1 MANINPRLQTIAA
14 DLFIKYSSTE
24 RTYINDKITSIKSKL
39 NSYFGTGIQEILVF
53 GSYKRDTIL
62 PRAFDDKSDID
73 ILVVFNN
80 SQNEY
85 TPETYRARLK
95 RFAETKYSTSTVV
108 KDHPSV
114 VLELNKI
121 KFDLVPC
128 KVVNGLFSN
137 SYQIPDKNGSWMH
150 TDPTGFNTK
159 LTDANKRYNSIVK
172 PMVRLFKRW
181 NAYNSYPFSS
191 YDLENLIADMNFS
204 GDNYQTGFLYAIN
217 QFSTFGLSASAS
229 QKVNTLQSNGK
240 WIKEYLERDNQIKAI
255 EVTCRILGLK
265 P

>member
-1 MANINPRLQTIAA
+1 MATINPRLQKIAS

-24 RTYINDKITSIKSKL
+24 RNYINDKITNIKSKL
-39 NSYFGTGIQEILVF
+39 NSYFGTSIQEIVLF

-62 PRAFDDKSDID
+62 PRSFDEYSDID

-85 TPETYRARLK
+85 TPETYRTRLK
-95 RFAETKYSTSTVV
+95 RFAEAKYSTSTVI

-121 KFDLVPC
+121 KFDLVPSRI
-128 KVVNGLFSN
+128 VDNFFSS
-137 SYQIPDKNGSWMH
+137 SYQIPDKNGSWMN
-150 TDPTGFNTK
+150 TDPSGFNTK
-159 LTDANKRYNSIVK
+159 LTQANTRYNSLVK

-181 NAYNSYPFSS
+181 NANYSYPFSS
-191 YDLENLIADMNFS
+191 YELENLIADVNFS
-204 GDNYQTGFLYAIN
+204 GDNYETGFLYTIN
-217 QFSTFGLSASAS
+217 QFSTYGLSVDAT
-229 QKVNTLQSNGK
+229 QKVNTIKSNGK
-240 WIKEYLERDNQIKAI
+240 WIKEYLDRDNQEKAI
-255 EVTCRILGLK
+255 EVTCRILGLI